1 MPYLDEL
8 VKQIDQLSCDTA
20 YIHFIGWG
28 WNYWYPCIC
37 PLPAITFCANPL
49 FRVFLF
55 FLLQLQL
62 PAPPFWRLR
71 AKREIVSFLFT
82 KVNYEDSTD
91 SILLETTLI
100 SIFQLLSRNRI
111 TLMDIDGNF
120 IFKYQFLEV
129 PAVFVPNTSLSPSP
143 AHTHLCEHG
152 FSILC
157 DHSALI
163 TVEGDKVIVEGLLGM
178 FQYIVELSGT
188 ALKYTPEV
196 PRD

>member
-1 MPYLDEL
+1 
-8 VKQIDQLSCDTA
+8 
-20 YIHFIGWG
+20 
-28 WNYWYPCIC
+28 
-37 PLPAITFCANPL
+37 
-49 FRVFLF
+49 
-55 FLLQLQL
+55 
-62 PAPPFWRLR
+62 
-71 AKREIVSFLFT
+71 
-82 KVNYEDSTD
+82 
-91 SILLETTLI
+91 
-100 SIFQLLSRNRI
+100 
-111 TLMDIDGNF
+111 MDIDRNF